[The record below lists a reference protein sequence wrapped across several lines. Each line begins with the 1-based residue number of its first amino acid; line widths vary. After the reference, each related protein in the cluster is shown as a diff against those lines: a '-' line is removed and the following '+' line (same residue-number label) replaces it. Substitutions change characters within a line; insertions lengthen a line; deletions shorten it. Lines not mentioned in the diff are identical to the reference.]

1 MISYGY
7 AWVPEGLDGIN
18 DQIEAFHRFG
28 IGDDRIYQ
36 DEQAGVVKERKE
48 LRRLIKK
55 CKKDDLI
62 FIKNLDRLGSSYDQ
76 LRDNWIEITSK
87 NGINIC
93 VIDSPMID
101 TRRDSELVSS
111 IVLSM
116 LDYVNTT
123 SKTGSARIQ
132 AERIKAAMNRGV
144 KFGRP
149 KWQPDDEFIEVYLRF
164 KKGELSLT
172 TASIKLGIPKS
183 TFRYRVKAYEER

>member
-183 TFRYRVKAYEER
+183 TFRYRVKVYEER